1 MPLMSEDHLKEVG
14 LAAMGDRLKLRDLC
28 NPSKFSDREDKLGK
42 LRELIASSRAQK
54 RRNHPAD
61 SSSSRRKPRLKET
74 AFRIRMETLGK
85 GPLQTKKGS
94 TRRKK
99 PDLGSPKK
107 L

>member
-1 MPLMSEDHLKEVG
+1 MPLMSEDHLQEVG
-14 LAAMGDRLKLRDLC
+14 LAAMGDRLKLQDLC

-54 RRNHPAD
+54 RRNHPTD
-61 SSSSRRKPRLKET
+61 SSSSWRKPRLKET
-74 AFRIRMETLGK
+74 VFRIRMETLGK

-94 TRRKK
+94 TRRRK